1 MAYSK
6 EELLHLVSKNGFN
19 MKASDEKELKSVTK
33 TTPITDWIDAENQML
48 DTMNLSSKEV
58 FFIMRN
64 KHSVIRTIEVVRRDI
79 QKAVK
84 ACGKENKGL
93 KNPMRDR
100 LKDWENAVNP
110 IIKNAREFLETELKE
125 QEAFHLTDYR
135 HVMRLNDKAFR
146 YSDSKVEKTVVTT
159 PEACQ
164 GLLDSMDRTE
174 DELIRL
180 LQEILLPEEV
190 IRKRLKPSE
199 KPE

>member
-1 MAYSK
+1 MNKLLLTLLIMTVSFSAHAD
-6 EELLHLVSKNGFN
+6 EE
-19 MKASDEKELKSVTK
+19 EKKLSVTRS
-33 TTPITDWIDAENQML
+33 TPVSDWIEAENKML
-48 DTMNLSSKEV
+48 DTLNLSGKEV

-84 ACGKENKGL
+84 ECGKENKDL
-93 KNPMRDR
+93 KKPMKER
-100 LKDWENAVNP
+100 LKDWEGAVNP
-110 IIKNAREFLETELKE
+110 IVQTAREFLEKELKE
-125 QEAFHLTDYR
+125 QEAFHLSDYR
-135 HVMRLNDKAFR
+135 HVIRLNDKAYK

-159 PEACQ
+159 EKACNN
-164 GLLDSMDRTE
+164 LLRSMDRTE

-190 IRKRLKPSE
+190 IRTRLKPES